1 MRFQV
6 IGYKYHDFKEV
17 KRNGNV
23 ILAKCTCCPK
33 PRLAVYIVS
42 NQKKIFFYHGYTEEF
57 AITEFNSLVKR
68 QSLQSQD

>member
-6 IGYKYHDFKEV
+6 V
-17 KRNGNV
+17 NV
-23 ILAKCTCCPK
+23 IYHNFVPIKQEGNIVYAKCTCCPK